1 MKHIGLVLSG
11 GMGKGAYQ
19 IGALTALNEFFYP
32 SDFEYVSAASIGV
45 LNTYAYLTGNL
56 KKAYDIWES
65 VNLQGDKKFIT
76 SVLKSSFLQDI
87 ITNIISEVEIPNS
100 FYVPLLDLANKELNY
115 YNLSDVPHSKME
127 QYLRASISMPLYN
140 HGVTVGSKIL
150 YDGAVIDN
158 IPIFPVLKKELDYVI
173 CIYFDHLNYVFE
185 NNAWDSMII
194 KLTFPDNKFISNSVN
209 IHHESILNMMEEG
222 YKRTKRILSA
232 VFSDGVDNFDT
243 VYQRINEINSVNSK
257 KVTRLTGDV
266 IVTNMNKILKKFIR
280 NKRILEGGVWYE

>member
-140 HGVTVGSKIL
+140 HGLQS
-150 YDGAVIDN
+150 DQR
-158 IPIFPVLKKELDYVI
+158 
-173 CIYFDHLNYVFE
+173 YF
-185 NNAWDSMII
+185 
-194 KLTFPDNKFISNSVN
+194 
-209 IHHESILNMMEEG
+209 MMEP
-222 YKRTKRILSA
+222 
-232 VFSDGVDNFDT
+232 
-243 VYQRINEINSVNSK
+243 
-257 KVTRLTGDV
+257 
-266 IVTNMNKILKKFIR
+266 
-280 NKRILEGGVWYE
+280 